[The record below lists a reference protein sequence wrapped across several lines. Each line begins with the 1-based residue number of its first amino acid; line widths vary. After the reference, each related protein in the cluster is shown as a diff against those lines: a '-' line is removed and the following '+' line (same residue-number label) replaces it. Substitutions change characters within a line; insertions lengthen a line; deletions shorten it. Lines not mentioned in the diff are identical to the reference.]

1 MTPIKVMFLNPVATN
16 AYDQFFADVA
26 QQHKYPNTEVHVTS
40 LNTSLGPITNLEYR
54 TYEAIVTADIIRAT
68 HQAAQEGFDAL
79 AIGCFYDTALHDARE
94 ISGEM
99 IVTAP
104 CHASV
109 EIALTLANNFSVIVG
124 QRKWVNQME
133 RTIHEYGYGDKLRSF
148 RDVELNV
155 VEFQQDHTLTQER
168 LVDAGRKA
176 VREDY
181 AESIILGC
189 TLEAGFYD
197 ELQNELG
204 VPVID
209 PSLAA
214 LKAAEHAAMLKQDFG
229 WKPSRRWSSEAP
241 PAWEV
246 AEFGLFREP
255 YAFGERIIVPIAEEK
270 SFA

>member
-1 MTPIKVMFLNPVATN
+1 MNLIKVMFLNPVATN
-16 AYDQFFADVA
+16 DYDQFFADVA
-26 QQHKYPNTEVHVTS
+26 ARHKYPDTEIHVTS
-40 LNTSLGPITNLEYR
+40 LDSALGPITNLEYR

-79 AIGCFYDTALHDARE
+79 AIGCFYDTALRDARE

-148 RDVELNV
+148 RDVGLNV
-155 VEFQQDHTLTQER
+155 VEFQQDHKLTHRR
-168 LVDAGRKA
+168 LVEAGRQA

-181 AESIILGC
+181 AESLILGC

-214 LKAAEHAAMLKQDFG
+214 LKAAEHAAMLKRDFG
-229 WKPSRRWSSEAP
+229 WKPSRQWSSGAP

-246 AEFGLFREP
+246 AEFGLFKEP
-255 YAFGERIIVPIAEEK
+255 YEFGERIVVPVQKERVVA
-270 SFA
+270 